1 MSFWMDLDPT
11 FNSDRSENLPGK
23 SSNFV
28 KSSNLSRDSSLR
40 QIFEDINKIH
50 FYKYSNV
57 QSLILFNF
65 QILGRIQDPIP
76 CFFFRIRKNKVIK
89 QNLHS
94 ATCANKNLLPPSW
107 TTSSSI
113 NHWYLIIFEQ
123 SLTNYRLTW
132 LGWWRS
138 CLPALSLLFCT
149 GWHPRGSPGII
160 SASNQSTNTR
170 TKLIWDP
177 DGKK

>member
-76 CFFFRIRKNKVIK
+76 CFFSGSGKIK
-89 QNLHS
+89 
-94 ATCANKNLLPPSW
+94 
-107 TTSSSI
+107 
-113 NHWYLIIFEQ
+113 
-123 SLTNYRLTW
+123 
-132 LGWWRS
+132 
-138 CLPALSLLFCT
+138 
-149 GWHPRGSPGII
+149 
-160 SASNQSTNTR
+160 
-170 TKLIWDP
+170 
-177 DGKK
+177 